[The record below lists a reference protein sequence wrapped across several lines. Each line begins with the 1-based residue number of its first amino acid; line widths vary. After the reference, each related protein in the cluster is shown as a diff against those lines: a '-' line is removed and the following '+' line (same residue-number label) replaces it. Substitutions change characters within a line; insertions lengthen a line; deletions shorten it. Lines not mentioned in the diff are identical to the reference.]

1 MAYKKAADKSHNGT
15 VHVKTG
21 DTVRVIAGDDKGKTG
36 VVKAVMTDRN
46 RVVVEGVA
54 MVAKHQKPSAAS
66 PQGGIVR
73 QEASIHA
80 SNVKLEQ
87 GVAQAPRRTRKAEAN
102 AQ

>member
-1 MAYKKAADKSHNGT
+1 MAYKKAADKSHNNR

-36 VVKAVMTDRN
+36 VVKSVMTDRN

-54 MVAKHQKPSAAS
+54 MVAKHLKPSAAA

-87 GVAQAPRRTRKAEAN
+87 GVAQAPQRMRKAEAH
-102 AQ
+102 A

>member
-1 MAYKKAADKSHNGT
+1 MAYKKAADKSHNGR

-54 MVAKHQKPSAAS
+54 MVAKHQKPSAAN
-66 PQGGIVR
+66 PQGGIIR

-80 SNVKLEQ
+80 SNVKVEQ
-87 GVAQAPRRTRKAEAN
+87 AAAQAPLRTRKAEAN

>member
-21 DTVRVIAGDDKGKTG
+21 DTVRVIAGDNKGKTG
-36 VVKAVMTDRN
+36 VVKAVLTDRN

-54 MVAKHQKPSAAS
+54 LVAKHQKPSAAN

-73 QEASIHA
+73 EEASIHA

-87 GVAQAPRRTRKAEAN
+87 AAAQAPKRTRKAEAN